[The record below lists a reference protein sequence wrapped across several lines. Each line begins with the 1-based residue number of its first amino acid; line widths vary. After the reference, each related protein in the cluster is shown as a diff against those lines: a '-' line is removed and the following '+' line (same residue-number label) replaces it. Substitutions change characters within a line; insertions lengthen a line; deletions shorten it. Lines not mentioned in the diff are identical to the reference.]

1 MNSALRR
8 MGYSKDE
15 ATAHGFRT
23 SASTILDE
31 RGFNPDVI
39 EAALAHE
46 EEDEVR
52 AAYNRTTYLKERVT
66 LMQTWADILDEFRQL
81 PFRRVA

>member
-8 MGYSKDE
+8 MRYSKDE

-46 EEDEVR
+46 EENEVR